1 MSGGLVVSEVRR
13 LGPARLS
20 AGLDRWERLDLA
32 AHARTHGPLP
42 RAAQDSLLA
51 LAERVD
57 LRGRGGAA
65 FPFARKAQAA
75 LAAAQRS
82 GRAPVLVVNGTE
94 GEPPSVKDATLLTR
108 TPHLVLDG
116 VSLAA
121 AAFGAAEVVVAVAAG
136 GQGELSVPAALDERA
151 RARRDSVPMRVV
163 CVPERFVSG
172 ESGALV
178 RAVNGHASLP
188 PTQPAR
194 AAEGGRGGV
203 GGRPTLLCNAETWAQ
218 LALLVRLGADGYAVV
233 GTPEE
238 PGTVLVTVNRA
249 GGRAPVVVEVPAGAP
264 LGVLLDTCG
273 VEPGAGVL
281 VGGYHGA
288 WLRPEAAE
296 RVALSRAGLTAA
308 GGVLGAASVL
318 ALPDGVC
325 ALSELTRVTGWLA
338 GESTGQCGPCRRGL
352 PETATAL
359 DALTRGNGSAE
370 DVRQAA
376 TRGRGRGACAH
387 PDGTARFVL
396 SGLTTFATDVAAH
409 EREGGCGRPAG
420 ATLPLPVPD
429 GAHLTLDWSRCD
441 AHGLCA
447 SLAPDLLTLDTH
459 GYPVLRTDAPLAP
472 WQQTQ
477 ARKAVTGCP
486 ALALRLRRA

>member
-1 MSGGLVVSEVRR
+1 MSAGLAVTEVRR

-32 AHARTHGPLP
+32 AHERTHGPLP
-42 RAAQDSLLA
+42 RVSQEALLA

-65 FPFARKAQAA
+65 FPFARKAHAA
-75 LAAAQRS
+75 LAATQR
-82 GRAPVLVVNGTE
+82 GGQAPVLVVNATE

-136 GQGELSVPAALDERA
+136 SPGELSVPAALDERA
-151 RARRDSVPMRVV
+151 RARRDQVPTRTV

-178 RAVNGHASLP
+178 RAVNGRDAVPSTRP
-188 PTQPAR
+188 VR

-203 GGRPTLLCNAETWAQ
+203 RGRPTLLCNAETWAQ

-238 PGTVLVTVNRA
+238 SGTLLVTVNRA
-249 GGRAPVVVEVPAGAP
+249 GGRAPVVVEIPAGAP
-264 LGVLLDTCG
+264 LGIVLDACG
-273 VEPGAGVL
+273 VDPGAGVL
-281 VGGYHGA
+281 VGGYHGG
-288 WLRPEAAE
+288 WLRPEVAE
-296 RVALSRAGLTAA
+296 RTALSRAGLTAA
-308 GGVLGAASVL
+308 GGVLGAASV
-318 ALPDGVC
+318 AVLPQGVC
-325 ALSELTRVTGWLA
+325 ALGELTRVAGWLA
-338 GESTGQCGPCRRGL
+338 GESVGQCGPCRRGL
-352 PETATAL
+352 PETAAAL
-359 DALTRGNGSAE
+359 AALTRGSGSPE
-370 DVRQAA
+370 EVRHAA
-376 TRGRGRGACAH
+376 AQGRGRGACAH

-396 SGLTTFATDVAAH
+396 SGLTAFADEVTAH
-409 EREGGCGRPAG
+409 QQHGGCGRRPG
-420 ATLPLPVPD
+420 TSLPLPEPA
-429 GAHLTLDWSRCD
+429 GTRLTLDWSRCD

-447 SLAPDLLTLDTH
+447 SLAPDLLTLDPH
-459 GYPVLRTDAPLAP
+459 GYPVFRTDAPIAP
-472 WQQTQ
+472 WQESQ
-477 ARKAVTGCP
+477 ARRAVAGCP
-486 ALALRLRRA
+486 ALALRLPRA